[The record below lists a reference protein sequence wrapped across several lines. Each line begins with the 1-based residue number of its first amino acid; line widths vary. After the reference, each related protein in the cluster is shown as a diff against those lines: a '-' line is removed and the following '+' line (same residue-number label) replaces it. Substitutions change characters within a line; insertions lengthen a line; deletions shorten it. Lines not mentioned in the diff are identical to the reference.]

1 MSQLLDLYIS
11 ILNFDKDH
19 LKIIFSALVEIK
31 NYWYTN
37 PINLLKFV
45 NFGYNQKIVDSTT
58 F

>member
-31 NYWYTN
+31 NNWYTN